1 MFKDH
6 LATIISRTDL
16 NQFQM
21 AEMMSE
27 IFDGKTTDAQVG
39 AMMAALATK
48 GETVEELAG
57 AARAM
62 RKKAHRIQVAAA
74 PVVDTCGTGG
84 DGLKTF
90 NISTTTAFV
99 VAGCGVTVAKHGNR
113 SVSSTCGS
121 ADVLETLGIRLDTD
135 PEVVEEAVREIGIG
149 FLFAPLYHSA
159 MRFAAKARAEV
170 GLRSIF
176 NMLGPLTNPAGAN
189 CQLLGVFAPQLTEMF
204 AEALRLLGARSA
216 FVVHGHDG
224 LDEISV
230 CAATR
235 VSQLENDMI
244 RTYDIYPEQYFGR
257 LAEPDQMTGGDP
269 AENAAITRKIL
280 AGEKGPKRDVVLLNA
295 AAALVTCQKAADLK
309 AGIALAEEAV
319 DSGAAMGKL
328 DALAAYTRD
337 NG

>member
-16 NQFQM
+16 NQTQM

-62 RKKAHRIQVAAA
+62 RKKAHRIQAAA
-74 PVVDTCGTGG
+74 MPVVDTCGTGG

-113 SVSSTCGS
+113 SVSSACGS
-121 ADVLETLGIRLDTD
+121 ADVLETLGIKLDTD
-135 PEVVEEAVREIGIG
+135 PEVVEEAVQEVGIG

-159 MRFAAKARAEV
+159 MRFAAKARTEV

-230 CAATR
+230 CAPTR

-269 AENAAITRKIL
+269 AENAAITRMIL
-280 AGEKGPKRDVVLLNA
+280 TGEKGPKRDVVLLNT
-295 AAALVTCQKAADLK
+295 AAALVACQKAADLTT
-309 AGIALAEEAV
+309 GIALAEQAI

-328 DALAAYTRD
+328 EALVAYTRD

>member
-16 NQFQM
+16 NQSQM

-62 RKKAHRIQVAAA
+62 RKKAHRIQAAA
-74 PVVDTCGTGG
+74 TQVVDTCGTGG

-113 SVSSTCGS
+113 SVSSKCGS
-121 ADVLETLGIRLDTD
+121 ADVLETLGIKLDTD
-135 PEVVEEAVREIGIG
+135 PEVVEEAVQGIGIG

-159 MRFAAKARAEV
+159 MRFAAKARTEV

-230 CAATR
+230 CAPTR

-257 LAEPDQMTGGDP
+257 LAEPGQMTGGDP
-269 AENAAITRKIL
+269 VENAAITRMIL
-280 AGEKGPKRDVVLLNA
+280 GGEKGPKRDVVLLNT
-295 AAALVTCQKAADLK
+295 AAALVASQKAADLTT
-309 AGIALAEEAV
+309 GIELAEQAI

-328 DALAAYTRD
+328 EALVAYTRD